1 MWKNGGKSQQVE
13 RKAQE
18 SWCSAA
24 PELLT
29 FRGDA
34 AVWVCCSPLEPLFVF
49 GY

>member
-1 MWKNGGKSQQVE
+1 MEKRGNPSEKRE
-13 RKAQE
+13 REAQE
-18 SWCSAA
+18 SWCAAA

-34 AVWVCCSPLEPLFVF
+34 AVWVCCSPLESLFVF